1 MNKKHLLIGTTAIN
15 RPILHSDIIK
25 EWGDWVRKLDNSWS
39 LAWFINVDYIESLG
53 ASYDETKENLLK
65 EIDNWDNR
73 FDIKFLPKKKGSFFK
88 CM

>member
-53 ASYDETKENLLK
+53 ASYDETKENQKYSNSIQIVNNVIGK
-65 EIDNWDNR
+65 ER
-73 FDIKFLPKKKGSFFK
+73 FRI
-88 CM
+88 